1 MTDEE
6 LRDAPFEDDEEED
19 EGEDEEGR
27 WNSPLFDDETESDQI
42 PQELL
47 VSLDADE
54 DEAEDDLEQTY
65 HYDTQRGDGHT
76 YDIGLAL
83 DQGLTYTP
91 PTDPPVLPSA
101 DDREG
106 LDIAAGFGLSMEDS
120 DPDVEMLP
128 ERIDDNDLDLED
140 DVYEAIRFN
149 SETQNLTD
157 VRVRAANG
165 VVALFGTVPD
175 DQDLERLVELIADLD
190 GVQEVLN
197 HLTVEEEEE
206 GPLE

>member
-1 MTDEE
+1 M
-6 LRDAPFEDDEEED
+6 
-19 EGEDEEGR
+19 
-27 WNSPLFDDETESDQI
+27 
-42 PQELL
+42 
-47 VSLDADE
+47 
-54 DEAEDDLEQTY
+54 
-65 HYDTQRGDGHT
+65 
-76 YDIGLAL
+76 

-106 LDIAAGFGLSMEDS
+106 LDIAAGFALSMEDS

-128 ERIDDNDLDLED
+128 EGIDNNDLDLED

-157 VRVRAANG
+157 VRVRAGNG

-175 DQDLERLVELIADLD
+175 DQDLERLVDLVED
-190 GVQEVLN
+190 LEGVQRVLN
-197 HLTVEEEEE
+197 HLVVEEEGGPEE
-206 GPLE
+206 